1 MPESMPAPL
10 NSSRNGSLVL
20 QDMLPIRAGSD
31 ALHFEVMT
39 DSQQQDYLDP
49 KDIGEIK
56 GAKLTDGGI
65 LKPVAMWTSD
75 SGIDTFD
82 LGQTIAGWCRLRFQ
96 GSRGFGVYIRYG
108 EVLTQPVVST
118 NHSTRNIYTENLRDA
133 TASNTYILRGDSV
146 SEIYE
151 STFTIHG
158 FRYLSIFGPPNE
170 LTLDDVECPFV
181 RNETTLKS
189 HFSTSNQI
197 INQIQHN
204 IL

>member
-1 MPESMPAPL
+1 WIMPESMPAPL

-118 NHSTRNIYTENLRDA
+118 
-133 TASNTYILRGDSV
+133 
-146 SEIYE
+146 
-151 STFTIHG
+151 
-158 FRYLSIFGPPNE
+158 
-170 LTLDDVECPFV
+170 
-181 RNETTLKS
+181 K
-189 HFSTSNQI
+189 
-197 INQIQHN
+197 
-204 IL
+204 